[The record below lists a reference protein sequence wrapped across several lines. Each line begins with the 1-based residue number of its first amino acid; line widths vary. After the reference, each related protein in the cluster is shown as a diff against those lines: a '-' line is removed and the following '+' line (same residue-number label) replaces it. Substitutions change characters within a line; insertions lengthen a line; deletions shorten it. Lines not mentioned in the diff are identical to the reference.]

1 MIDQMQNVI
10 DEIEEQRHTKLK
22 AWDNKSC
29 CSRLLTF

>member
-22 AWDNKSC
+22 AWDNKIVVPGF
-29 CSRLLTF
+29 LTF